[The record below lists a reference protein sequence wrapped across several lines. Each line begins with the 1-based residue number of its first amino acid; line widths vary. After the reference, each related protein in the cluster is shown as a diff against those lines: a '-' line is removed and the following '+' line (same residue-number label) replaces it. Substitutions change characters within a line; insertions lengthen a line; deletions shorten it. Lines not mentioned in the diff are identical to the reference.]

1 MNGMD
6 FTTSSDRSLCSTQ
19 STERAGRDSDDL
31 GHWMSNQA
39 EYHSHIGSFYR
50 SADPH
55 CSPWIQIQ
63 MATGEAWA
71 SVQKPS
77 QVISW
82 EISESHAVLAPR
94 LFNQKH
100 SIEFSYMPSPVSLLE
115 MQNLRPPPNSRP
127 AQLEFSF

>member
-1 MNGMD
+1 MTTEPSRDATWPCSWPFFAVLSRVSAFVVSGDGVRTKLQKGEVGEREGGQVGSGDMNGMD

-55 CSPWIQIQ
+55 CSPWI
-63 MATGEAWA
+63 
-71 SVQKPS
+71 
-77 QVISW
+77 
-82 EISESHAVLAPR
+82 
-94 LFNQKH
+94 
-100 SIEFSYMPSPVSLLE
+100 
-115 MQNLRPPPNSRP
+115 
-127 AQLEFSF
+127 